1 MIRNKDHRT
10 ARTSLMYMLA
20 LLFAFTLS
28 PGSTVSAQETDA
40 DVRLP
45 VMQRFTLKNAQQDS
59 VDKKGTYEMTAL
71 DFDNP
76 MPEGSTDGRYTF
88 SLKGDKQAELAM
100 TYDHGGVYRYQLRQ
114 TTKDAERYT
123 YDRAVYIISVY
134 INNGE
139 NGQLIPQVIVENEQK
154 EKCENILFENTYTI
168 KTVPA
173 TPGTPDKL
181 TGNTD
186 KTPVK
191 TGDTTNAA
199 VWITMLLIAFSGIV
213 AILLLQ
219 RKSAH
224 ETKINLYHVTGR
236 R

>member
-1 MIRNKDHRT
+1 M
-10 ARTSLMYMLA
+10 
-20 LLFAFTLS
+20 
-28 PGSTVSAQETDA
+28 
-40 DVRLP
+40 
-45 VMQRFTLKNAQQDS
+45 
-59 VDKKGTYEMTAL
+59 DKKGTYEMTAL

-123 YDRAVYIISVY
+123 YDRAVYIVSVY

-154 EKCENILFENTYTI
+154 EKCEDILFENTYTV

-173 TPGTPDKL
+173 TPGTSYQP

-186 KTPVK
+186 RTLVN
-191 TGDTTNAA
+191 TGDTTNVAI
-199 VWITMLLIAFSGIV
+199 WITMLLIAFGGIV

-224 ETKINLYHVTGR
+224 ETKN
-236 R
+236 